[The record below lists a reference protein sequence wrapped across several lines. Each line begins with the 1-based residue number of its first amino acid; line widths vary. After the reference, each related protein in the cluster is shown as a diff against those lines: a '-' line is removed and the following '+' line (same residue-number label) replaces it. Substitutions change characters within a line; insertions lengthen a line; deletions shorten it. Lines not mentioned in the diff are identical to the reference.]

1 MHCSFFF
8 DLLFIRVSNRIAL
21 GLLSTL
27 RGLGFVYIILAT
39 CPDCWSKPQ
48 AGNKLGS
55 AWGRWSVSEP
65 AARGS
70 ACICLSVSNKGR
82 LDLLSTNA
90 LFPPLSKDY
99 CWRSR
104 MPCSCYCP
112 VNFPFFLYYSSML
125 PASYK

>member
-90 LFPPLSKDY
+90 LFPPLSRGVENPK
-99 CWRSR
+99 
-104 MPCSCYCP
+104 
-112 VNFPFFLYYSSML
+112 L
-125 PASYK
+125 PLVPGTSTPGTKQGLT

>member
-8 DLLFIRVSNRIAL
+8 DLLFIRVRNRIAL

-90 LFPPLSKDY
+90 LFPPLRTLSQTTLDA
-99 CWRSR
+99 RGT
-104 MPCSCYCP
+104 P
-112 VNFPFFLYYSSML
+112 VFTAQRAPVQCGVFSFC
-125 PASYK
+125 

>member
-1 MHCSFFF
+1 MHCIFFF

-90 LFPPLSKDY
+90 LFPPLTYFGAYVPLELFHLSQIY
-99 CWRSR
+99 IE
-104 MPCSCYCP
+104 
-112 VNFPFFLYYSSML
+112 
-125 PASYK
+125 